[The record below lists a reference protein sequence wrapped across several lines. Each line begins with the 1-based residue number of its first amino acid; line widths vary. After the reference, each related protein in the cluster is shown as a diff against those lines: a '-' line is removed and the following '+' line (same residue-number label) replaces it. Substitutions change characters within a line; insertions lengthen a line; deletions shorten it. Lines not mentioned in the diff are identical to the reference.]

1 MKVLT
6 IGGAGMLGRPVTKA
20 LAAARHQVTALV
32 RTAGARL
39 PQGVREVVGDLFD
52 PASLAT
58 AMRGQEALYLNLA
71 TVSTDSEAG
80 RLAEREGLANALE
93 AARGAGVRRVL
104 TLSPLV
110 VQLQGTKGF
119 HWWVFRLKQEAERA
133 VLNSGLTATVFR
145 ASSFMEN
152 FDGSMLSGQKV
163 NLAGTAQFPSYY
175 LAGEDLGRLVVA
187 ALAREQVG
195 NRVYHAQGLE
205 ALMPEVAAKRFIS
218 ARPGPPL
225 KLQKAPLG
233 VLQFIG
239 LFSRSMAFVA
249 KMLSALN
256 QYEEV
261 FQAESTWAELGK
273 PAVRIEDYA
282 QRSGLS

>member
-119 HWWVFRLKQEAERA
+119 DWWVFRLKQEAERA

-152 FDGSMLSGQKV
+152 FDGSILSGQKV

-273 PAVRIEDYA
+273 PAARIEDYA